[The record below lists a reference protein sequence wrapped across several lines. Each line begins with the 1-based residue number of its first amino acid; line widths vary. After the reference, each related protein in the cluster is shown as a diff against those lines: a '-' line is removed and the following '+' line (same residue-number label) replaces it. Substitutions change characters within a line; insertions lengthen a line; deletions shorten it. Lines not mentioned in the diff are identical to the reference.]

1 MTEKR
6 KNLYYLDELSDYKV
20 SSEDPDVRGWDVK
33 DKDNRVIGKVDNLLV
48 NKVREQVVYLDV
60 EVDETIIEANHDPYG
75 NPANSEVHE
84 FINKDGEEHIIIP
97 VGLVSIDEDKKYVYT
112 DRIDHQ
118 TFSETKRIEKGTPV
132 ERDYEVIVLESYDRF
147 GDPESNRRERDRYD
161 EELRERRRREDA
173 EYRDNRDRR
182 DRDYETRPDDTYDED
197 YRREGRSRDVSFDDD
212 SNDNFER
219 DRGDNRPRGDYE
231 TRRRNG
237 EISDEDSFY
246 DRREFDRRNWRRR

>member
-173 EYRDNRDRR
+173 EYRDNRNRR